1 MGLWRSSFAVHSR
14 TPYLSPQL
22 ACTSTILRRELLL
35 KSRKQAISVMLYIV
49 FFSVVLKAFKH
60 GVDLA
65 PDVLTL
71 DLLSDSDFG
80 RRVIPSRSPK
90 IMLGD
95 YLHVRPL
102 TPDFAYERV

>member
-1 MGLWRSSFAVHSR
+1 MEEF
-14 TPYLSPQL
+14 
-22 ACTSTILRRELLL
+22 LRRPFAYSLPFSAASLYIDHPKERALL

-80 RRVIPSRSPK
+80 RRNISLRSPK

-95 YLHVRPL
+95 YLHV
-102 TPDFAYERV
+102 